1 MAGEFHSKLQM
12 MPWDP
17 AIKKELKAEAFSAFL
32 QDLKA
37 RISGLPVGGCLCIPG
52 GWNGQVLP
60 LSRQYPCA
68 AQACL
73 LAVPARLDAAMAVR
87 VLGSARHRTA
97 PSASQSGASY

>member
-60 LSRQYPCA
+60 LSRHHAPLRP
-68 AQACL
+68 AC
-73 LAVPARLDAAMAVR
+73 
-87 VLGSARHRTA
+87 
-97 PSASQSGASY
+97 